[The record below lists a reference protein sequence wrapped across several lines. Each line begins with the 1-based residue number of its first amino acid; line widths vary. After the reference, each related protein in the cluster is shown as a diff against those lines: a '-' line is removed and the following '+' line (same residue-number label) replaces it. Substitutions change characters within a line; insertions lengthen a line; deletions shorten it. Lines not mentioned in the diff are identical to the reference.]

1 MEIISGGNENLQKI
15 GALIIVQEN
24 VRNRINSEHIVRGKI
39 KKASPKETLPV
50 VTFSDNMMFHI
61 NNEDILVSHVHN
73 VHIVGDAI
81 IYFTSNNLIHMGDTY
96 FLDKFPYIDLSSGGN
111 VNVVISAAEK
121 VILLSDNRTIIVPGH
136 GNVSNKKELIAYKN
150 MLVDLKTRIQFEIDN
165 GKTLEEVTNN
175 KEITK
180 DYSTFNGWINEEKTR
195 IAIYQSLKN

>member
-1 MEIISGGNENLQKI
+1 M
-15 GALIIVQEN
+15 
-24 VRNRINSEHIVRGKI
+24 
-39 KKASPKETLPV
+39 

-150 MLVDLKTRIQFEIDN
+150 MLVDLKTRI
-165 GKTLEEVTNN
+165 
-175 KEITK
+175 
-180 DYSTFNGWINEEKTR
+180 
-195 IAIYQSLKN
+195 

>member
-73 VHIVGDAI
+73 AHIVGDAI

-180 DYSTFNGWINEEKTR
+180 DQSTFNGWINEEKTR